1 MKKQMLI
8 VVFLIAMLG
17 VTVYGCKIPALSTLA
32 DCEINRESEK
42 LVGRSVKDC
51 IDCWGTSE
59 QTWETEDGQN
69 GYLWFYDKHK
79 TTIILYSD
87 SRGMITSIA
96 ISREAPQ

>member
-17 VTVYGCKIPALSTLA
+17 ATVYGRKIPALSTLA
-32 DCEINRESEK
+32 DCEINSVSEK
-42 LVGRSVKDC
+42 LIGKSVKDC

-59 QTWETEDGQN
+59 QIWETEDDQN
-69 GYLWFYDKHK
+69 GYLWFCDQHK

-87 SRGMITSIA
+87 SRGVITSIA
-96 ISREAPQ
+96 ISREVTQ